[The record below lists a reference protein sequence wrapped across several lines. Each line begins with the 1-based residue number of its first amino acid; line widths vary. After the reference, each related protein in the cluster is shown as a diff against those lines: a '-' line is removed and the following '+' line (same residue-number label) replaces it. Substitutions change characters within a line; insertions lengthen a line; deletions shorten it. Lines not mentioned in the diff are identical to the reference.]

1 MKCESTH
8 TLKFADQ
15 TFECRF
21 YWEYIARDDDGPAE
35 LQLEDAEVELVMERR
50 LITLFRE
57 TYVTL
62 RENADELV
70 RAVTVAQAPL
80 LEHLANLARESAF
93 EQVRD

>member
-8 TLKFADQ
+8 ILKFADQ

-35 LQLEDAEVELVMERR
+35 LQLEDAEVELVMKRR
-50 LITLFRE
+50 LKRDR
-57 TYVTL
+57 TYITL
-62 RENADELV
+62 RESADELV
-70 RAVTVAQAPL
+70 RTVTVAQAPL

>member
-21 YWEYIARDDDGPAE
+21 YWEYIARDDGPAE
-35 LQLEDAEVELVMERR
+35 LQLEDAEVELVMKRR
-50 LITLFRE
+50 LKRDR
-57 TYVTL
+57 TYVIL
-62 RENADELV
+62 RESADELV
-70 RAVTVAQAPL
+70 RTVTVAQAPL